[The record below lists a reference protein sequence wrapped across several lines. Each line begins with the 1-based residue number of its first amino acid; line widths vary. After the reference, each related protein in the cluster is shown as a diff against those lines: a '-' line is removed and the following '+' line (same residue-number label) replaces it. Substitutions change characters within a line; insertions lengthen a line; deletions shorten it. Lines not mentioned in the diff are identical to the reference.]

1 MIETFRI
8 SFRLQITYHTNA
20 LLRSLKSIPWVKKW
34 LPAALYASPKLKRFA
49 LVVSILREII
59 STFFGKV
66 LYLLLMAVLPLF
78 YFKLSGPANFLH
90 ILLFLTLMG
99 GLLNARIIMPG
110 RDKYYAVILMRLD
123 AKKYA
128 LSNYLYFLLRTFVGM
143 AVVTAVIGWL
153 YGVSIFGAVAAAALV
168 VAVKCILPAILLGTP
183 LKEQKKR
190 FEKLY
195 TAISVLF
202 ITALLAAAYVLP
214 ALGLALPVWAFYA
227 VCAAAVAA
235 AVPSVWVLCRFNGYR
250 DAYKEAFAGETM
262 LESPKS
268 VTAKAMQASYQKKLS
283 FSASQTSK
291 KSGYAYLNDLFVQR
305 HTKILTRSALR
316 ITLFFGALML
326 VGIGACLFYPPV
338 REKLN
343 EYLLTALPSLLFVMY
358 FINRGQT
365 ITQAMFVNC
374 DHSMLTY
381 RFYRQPKAI
390 LQLFAARLRSVILI
404 NLIPAAV
411 LAAGLPA
418 MLLLSGGTAHPLD
431 YALLSAS
438 VLLMAIFF
446 SVHHMVLYYLLQ
458 PYNENSEI
466 KNPMFT
472 IANAVTYLVSYF
484 AVRQEIETSVFGVF
498 LLIFCVLYI
507 LFALLAAYRLA
518 PKTFCLRQ

>member
-8 SFRLQITYHTNA
+8 SFRLQITYRTNA
-20 LLRSLKSIPWVKKW
+20 LLRSLKSVPGVKKL
-34 LPAALYASPKLKRFA
+34 LPTSLYASRGLKRFA
-49 LVVSILREII
+49 LVISILREILSI
-59 STFFGKV
+59 FFGKA
-66 LYLLLMAVLPLF
+66 LYLLLMTVLPLF
-78 YFKLSGPANFLH
+78 YLKLSGPARFLH
-90 ILLFLTLMG
+90 ILLFLTLLG
-99 GLLNARIIMPG
+99 GLLNARIIQPG
-110 RDKYYAVILMRLD
+110 RDKYYAVFLMRLD

-143 AVVTAVIGWL
+143 AVVTALVGSL
-153 YGVSIFGAVAAAALV
+153 YGVSVLGAVASAALV
-168 VAVKCILPAILLGTP
+168 VAIKCILPALLLGTP

-195 TAISVLF
+195 TVLAILV
-202 ITALLAAAYVLP
+202 ITALLSAAYALP
-214 ALGLALPVWAFYA
+214 LLGWALPVKAFYA
-227 VCAAAVAA
+227 VCAVAVVI
-235 AVPSVWVLCRFNGYR
+235 AVPSIWVLCHFNGYR
-250 DAYKEAFAGETM
+250 DAYKEAFAGETV

-268 VTAKAMQASYQKKLS
+268 ATAKAMQISYQKKLS

-316 ITLFFGALML
+316 ITLFFSALML
-326 VGIGACLFYPPV
+326 VGIAACLFYPPV

-390 LQLFAARLRSVILI
+390 LQLFAARLRSVIRI
-404 NLIPAAV
+404 NLMPAAV

-431 YALLSAS
+431 YLLLSAS
-438 VLLMAIFF
+438 VLLMAVFF

-458 PYNENSEI
+458 PYNENSEM
-466 KNPMFT
+466 KSPMFT
-472 IANAVTYLVSYF
+472 IANTVTYFISYF

-498 LLIFCVLYI
+498 LLGFCVLYI

>member
-8 SFRLQITYHTNA
+8 SFRLQITYRTNA
-20 LLRSLKSIPWVKKW
+20 LLRSLKSVPGVKKL
-34 LPAALYASPKLKRFA
+34 LPTSLYASRGLKRFA
-49 LVVSILREII
+49 LVISILREILSI
-59 STFFGKV
+59 FFGKA
-66 LYLLLMAVLPLF
+66 LYLLLMTVLPLF
-78 YFKLSGPANFLH
+78 YLKLSGPANFLH
-90 ILLFLTLMG
+90 ILLFLTLLG
-99 GLLNARIIMPG
+99 GLLNARIIQPG
-110 RDKYYAVILMRLD
+110 RDKYYAVFLMRLD

-143 AVVTAVIGWL
+143 AIVTALVGRL
-153 YGVSIFGAVAAAALV
+153 YGVSVLGAVASAALV
-168 VAVKCILPAILLGTP
+168 VAIKCILPAILLGTP
-183 LKEQKKR
+183 MKEQKKR

-195 TAISVLF
+195 TVLAILV
-202 ITALLAAAYVLP
+202 ITALLSAAY
-214 ALGLALPVWAFYA
+214 ALPVLGWALPVKVFYA
-227 VCAAAVAA
+227 VCAVAVVI
-235 AVPSVWVLCRFNGYR
+235 AVPSIWVLCHFNGYK
-250 DAYKEAFAGETM
+250 DAYKEELTGEMAF
-262 LESPKS
+262 ESPKS
-268 VTAKAMQASYQKKLS
+268 ATAKAMQISYQKKLS
-283 FSASQTSK
+283 FSVSQSSK

-316 ITLFFGALML
+316 ITSFFSVLML
-326 VGIGACLFYPPV
+326 VGIAACLFYPPV

-390 LQLFAARLRSVILI
+390 LQLFAARLRSVIRI
-404 NLIPAAV
+404 NLMPAAV

-431 YALLSAS
+431 YLLLSAS
-438 VLLMAIFF
+438 VLLMAVFF

-458 PYNENSEI
+458 PYNENSEM
-466 KNPMFT
+466 KSPMFT
-472 IANAVTYLVSYF
+472 VANTVTYLISYF

-498 LLIFCVLYI
+498 LLGFCVLYI

>member
-8 SFRLQITYHTNA
+8 SFRLQITYRTNA
-20 LLRSLKSIPWVKKW
+20 LLRSLKSVPGLKKR
-34 LPAALYASPKLKRFA
+34 LPTALYASRGLKRFA

-59 STFFGKV
+59 SIFFGKA
-66 LYLLLMAVLPLF
+66 LYLLLTIVLPLF

-90 ILLFLTLMG
+90 ILALLTLLG
-99 GLLNARIIMPG
+99 GLLNARIIQPG
-110 RDKYYAVILMRLD
+110 RDKYYAIMLMRLD

-128 LSNYLYFLLRTFVGM
+128 LSNYLYFLLRTFIGM
-143 AVVTAVIGWL
+143 AVMTAVVGRL
-153 YGVSIFGAVAAAALV
+153 YGVSVFGAVAAAALV
-168 VAVKCILPAILLGTP
+168 VSIKCIIPALLLGTP

-195 TAISVLF
+195 STMAVMLI
-202 ITALLAAAYVLP
+202 IALLAVAYVLP
-214 ALGLALPVWAFYA
+214 VLGWAIPVRAFYVA
-227 VCAAAVAA
+227 CAVAVVA
-235 AVPSVWVLCRFNGYR
+235 AVPSVWALCHFKGYK
-250 DAYKEAFAGETM
+250 DAYKEEFAGGIAF
-262 LESPKS
+262 ESTKS
-268 VTAKAMQASYQKKLS
+268 ATAKVLQTSYQKKLS

-316 ITLFFGALML
+316 ITLFFSALML
-326 VGIGACLFYPPV
+326 AGIGACLFYPPI

-343 EYLLTALPSLLFVMY
+343 SYLLTGLPSLLFVMY

-390 LQLFAARLRSVILI
+390 LQLFAARLRSVIRI
-404 NLIPAAV
+404 NLMPAAV
-411 LAAGLPA
+411 IALGLPV
-418 MLLLSGGTAHPLD
+418 MLLLSGGTAHPFN
-431 YALLSAS
+431 YFLLFAS
-438 VLLMAIFF
+438 VLLMAVFF

-458 PYNENSEI
+458 PYNENSEV

-472 IANAVTYLVSYF
+472 VANTVTYLISYF
-484 AVRQEIETSVFGVF
+484 AVRQEIETSVFGLF
-498 LLIFCVLYI
+498 LLVFCIVYI
-507 LFALLAAYRLA
+507 LLALFAAYRLA

>member
-20 LLRSLKSIPWVKKW
+20 LLRALKSVPGVKKL
-34 LPAALYASPKLKRFA
+34 LPTALYASKGLKRFA
-49 LVVSILREII
+49 LVVSVLREILSI
-59 STFFGKV
+59 FLGKV
-66 LYLLLMAVLPLF
+66 LYLLLMVVLPLF

-90 ILLFLTLMG
+90 VLLFLTLLG
-99 GLLNARIIMPG
+99 GLLNARIIQPG
-110 RDKYYAVILMRLD
+110 RDKYYAVFLMRLD

-143 AVVTAVIGWL
+143 AVVTAVIGSL
-153 YGVSIFGAVAAAALV
+153 YGVSVFGAVTAAALV
-168 VAVKCILPAILLGTP
+168 VAIKCILPAILLGTP
-183 LKEQKKR
+183 MKEQKKR

-195 TAISVLF
+195 TVLAILV
-202 ITALLAAAYVLP
+202 ITALLFVAY
-214 ALGLALPVWAFYA
+214 ALPVLGWALPVKVFYA
-227 VCAAAVAA
+227 VCAVAVIG
-235 AVPSVWVLCRFNGYR
+235 AVPSVWALYHFKGYK
-250 DAYKEAFAGETM
+250 DAYKEEFTGEM
-262 LESPKS
+262 AVESPKS
-268 VTAKAMQASYQKKLS
+268 ATAKALQASYQKKLS

-316 ITLFFGALML
+316 ITLFFTALML
-326 VGIGACLFYPPV
+326 VGIAACLFYPPV

-390 LQLFAARLRSVILI
+390 LQLFAARLRSVIRI
-404 NLIPAAV
+404 NLMPAAV
-411 LAAGLPA
+411 LATGLPI

-431 YALLSAS
+431 YFLLFAS
-438 VLLMAIFF
+438 VLLMAVFF

-458 PYNENSEI
+458 PYNENSET

-472 IANAVTYLVSYF
+472 VANAVTYLISYF
-484 AVRQEIETSVFGVF
+484 AIRQEIATSVFGVF
-498 LLIFCVLYI
+498 LLAFCVLYI
-507 LFALLAAYRLA
+507 AFALLAAYRLA

>member
-8 SFRLQITYHTNA
+8 SFSLQITYRTNA
-20 LLRSLKSIPWVKKW
+20 LLRSLKSVPGVKKL
-34 LPAALYASPKLKRFA
+34 LPTALYASRGLKRFA
-49 LVVSILREII
+49 LVISILREILSI
-59 STFFGKV
+59 FFGKA
-66 LYLLLMAVLPLF
+66 LYLLLMVVLPLF
-78 YFKLSGPANFLH
+78 YLKLSGPANFLH
-90 ILLFLTLMG
+90 ILLFLTLLG
-99 GLLNARIIMPG
+99 GLLNARIIQPG
-110 RDKYYAVILMRLD
+110 RDKYYAVFLMRLD

-128 LSNYLYFLLRTFVGM
+128 LSNYLYFLLRTFAGM
-143 AVVTAVIGWL
+143 AVVTAVVGSL
-153 YGVSIFGAVAAAALV
+153 YGVSVLGAVAAAALV
-168 VAVKCILPAILLGTP
+168 VAVKCILPALLLATP

-195 TAISVLF
+195 TALAILV
-202 ITALLAAAYVLP
+202 ITALLSAAY
-214 ALGLALPVWAFYA
+214 ALPLLGWALTVKAFYA
-227 VCAAAVAA
+227 VCAVAVVI
-235 AVPSVWVLCRFNGYR
+235 AVPSIWVLCHFEGYR
-250 DAYKEAFAGETM
+250 DAYKEVFAGETAF
-262 LESPKS
+262 ESPKS
-268 VTAKAMQASYQKKLS
+268 ATAKAMQISYQKKLS

-316 ITLFFGALML
+316 ITLFFSALML
-326 VGIGACLFYPPV
+326 VGIAACLFYPPV

-390 LQLFAARLRSVILI
+390 LQLFAARLRSVIRI
-404 NLIPAAV
+404 NLMPAAV

-431 YALLSAS
+431 YLLLSAS
-438 VLLMAIFF
+438 VLLMAVFF

-458 PYNENSEI
+458 PYNENSEM
-466 KNPMFT
+466 KSPMFT
-472 IANAVTYLVSYF
+472 IANTVTYFISYF

-498 LLIFCVLYI
+498 LLVFCVLYI